1 MELGTLGCLK
11 IRIEDFDASDV
22 AKNKAK
28 EIAMSLSG
36 MDIKEAS
43 DALELAELRIMAFAQ
58 RVIFT
63 SVADP

>member
-43 DALELAELRIMAFAQ
+43 ELAELRIMAFAQ